1 MLSDA
6 PEASGRDQGSVVWK
20 RFWIAFFRGS
30 VIGALIIAASW
41 NSLNVFLIG
50 FAVGIPIV
58 YAFSSVWFS
67 LTRDE

>member
-1 MLSDA
+1 MSDA
-6 PEASGRDQGSVVWK
+6 PNPAKTDPGAIVLK

-30 VIGALIIAASW
+30 VIGALIIAARW